1 MFHTEKR
8 GRGRPKSDIP
18 DSKRLVRKEVL
29 LTGEQVQA
37 LQQKAR
43 ETSER
48 DGKPYSFTE
57 ALRDVVGLWMQR
69 EGKSK
74 LDRIDDFMIEE
85 ILATPDEEILA
96 EVSEEEIA
104 AAQSALDKARQS
116 VGKMRLAKAQAEV
129 AATRKPSEPIDTKT

>member
-1 MFHTEKR
+1 M
-8 GRGRPKSDIP
+8 
-18 DSKRLVRKEVL
+18 
-29 LTGEQVQA
+29 
-37 LQQKAR
+37 
-43 ETSER
+43 TS
-48 DGKPYSFTE
+48 
-57 ALRDVVGLWMQR
+57 
-69 EGKSK
+69 GKSK

-129 AATRKPSEPIDTKT
+129 AASRKSPSVIPLDRVRAQSNLKQMITDDPALRGKLTLAARNADGSSGDDDEGLLEDLAELLGKDDLPDKR

>member
-57 ALRDVVGLWMQR
+57 ALRDVVGLWMQK
-69 EGKSK
+69 EG
-74 LDRIDDFMIEE
+74 R
-85 ILATPDEEILA
+85 
-96 EVSEEEIA
+96 
-104 AAQSALDKARQS
+104 
-116 VGKMRLAKAQAEV
+116 
-129 AATRKPSEPIDTKT
+129 